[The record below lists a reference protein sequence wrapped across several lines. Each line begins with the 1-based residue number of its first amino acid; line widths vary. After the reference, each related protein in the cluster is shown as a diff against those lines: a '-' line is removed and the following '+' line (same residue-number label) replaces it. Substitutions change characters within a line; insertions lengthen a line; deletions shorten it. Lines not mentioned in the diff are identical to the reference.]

1 MLHRES
7 AKGPGQKAKEN
18 LLLLGLLLLALAQF
32 LLDGALLH
40 LKVCEFLAEPLL
52 LFRLLLENACNV
64 EELEE
69 EVLEPRL
76 VLQKENRSEKSH
88 PNIAGTERTAYVCL
102 QKLLVSV
109 GLLLLSANLLLLGRD
124 TAFLLMREER
134 VLLCLVRE
142 GEMAGGWTMRQRGS
156 SIKPLRARPAGAR
169 TPL

>member
-1 MLHRES
+1 
-7 AKGPGQKAKEN
+7 
-18 LLLLGLLLLALAQF
+18 
-32 LLDGALLH
+32 
-40 LKVCEFLAEPLL
+40 
-52 LFRLLLENACNV
+52 
-64 EELEE
+64 
-69 EVLEPRL
+69 
-76 VLQKENRSEKSH
+76 
-88 PNIAGTERTAYVCL
+88 VCL